1 MDTDILKTTLV
12 LYIAMIKAM
21 HSWFHA
27 AHHVTRGTGFAGDH
41 ALLYTEIYEAYEGAL
56 DTAIE
61 KAIGLMDDQS
71 VADPCSILAG
81 ACDILGDYKTPITCS
96 SMEIAIHALKAE
108 KDFLALTEQV
118 FKGLESC
125 GCLSLGLNDFLAA
138 TANQHETFVYKL
150 QQRVKAEIGY

>member
-1 MDTDILKTTLV
+1 MHNDILKTSLV

-41 ALLYTEIYEAYEGAL
+41 ALLYSDIYQAFEDNL
-56 DTAIE
+56 DGAIE
-61 KAIGLMDDQS
+61 KAIGLLDDQG
-71 VADPCSILAG
+71 VADPGSILMG
-81 ACDILGDYKTPITCS
+81 ACDILHDYKSPVTCS

-108 KDFLALTEQV
+108 KDFVALTEKV
-118 FKGLESC
+118 FQGLEST
-125 GCLSLGLNDFLAA
+125 GSLSLGLNDFLAA

-150 QQRVKAEIGY
+150 QQRVKAEIGT

>member
-1 MDTDILKTTLV
+1 MEADILKTSLV

-41 ALLYTEIYEAYEGAL
+41 ALLYTEIYEAYEGNL

-61 KAIGLMDDQS
+61 KAIGLLDDQG
-71 VADPCSILAG
+71 VADPHSILMG
-81 ACDILGDYKTPITCS
+81 ACDILGDYKTPVTCS
-96 SMEIAIHALKAE
+96 SMEIAVHGLKAE
-108 KDFLALTEQV
+108 KDFVALTEKI
-118 FKGLESC
+118 FKGLEST
-125 GCLSLGLNDFLAA
+125 GNLSLGLNDFLAA

-150 QQRVKAEIGY
+150 QQRIKAEIGY

>member
-1 MDTDILKTTLV
+1 MDNDILKTSLV

-41 ALLYTEIYEAYEGAL
+41 TLLYSEIYEAFEDNL
-56 DTAIE
+56 DAAVE
-61 KAIGLMDDQS
+61 KAIGLCDDQS
-71 VADPCSILAG
+71 VADPCSILEG
-81 ACDILGDYKTPITCS
+81 ACDILRDYKTPVVCS
-96 SMEIAIHALKAE
+96 SAEIALHALKAE
-108 KDFLALTEQV
+108 KDFVVLTEKI
-118 FKGLESC
+118 FKGLEST

-150 QQRVKAEIGY
+150 QQRVKAEIGT

>member
-1 MDTDILKTTLV
+1 MHNDILKTSLV

-41 ALLYTEIYEAYEGAL
+41 ALLYSDVYQAFEDNL
-56 DTAIE
+56 DGAIE
-61 KAIGLMDDQS
+61 KAIGLLDDQS
-71 VADPCSILAG
+71 VADPCAILRG
-81 ACDILGDYKTPITCS
+81 ACDILMDYKSPVTCS

-108 KDFLALTEQV
+108 KDFVKLTETV
-118 FKGLESC
+118 FQGLEGA

-150 QQRVKAEIGY
+150 QQRVKAEIGA